1 MSACERYVIET
12 VDGTNSNLFTGLYL
26 VAFGSLRSVFSGHEL
41 RGLADTMA
49 ERGLRLRR
57 GLDEVLEG
65 WEIGDDDFKG
75 DESDESADEIE
86 HNAKEL
92 RRLMPY

>member
-1 MSACERYVIET
+1 
-12 VDGTNSNLFTGLYL
+12 
-26 VAFGSLRSVFSGHEL
+26 
-41 RGLADTMA
+41 MA
-49 ERGLRLRR
+49 ERQLRLRK

-65 WEIGDDDFKG
+65 LEMPRSLDG
-75 DESDESADEIE
+75 SDSDSGGSEIE

>member
-1 MSACERYVIET
+1 
-12 VDGTNSNLFTGLYL
+12 
-26 VAFGSLRSVFSGHEL
+26 
-41 RGLADTMA
+41 MA

-65 WEIGDDDFKG
+65 WEIEGDVSKG

-86 HNAKEL
+86 HNAAEL